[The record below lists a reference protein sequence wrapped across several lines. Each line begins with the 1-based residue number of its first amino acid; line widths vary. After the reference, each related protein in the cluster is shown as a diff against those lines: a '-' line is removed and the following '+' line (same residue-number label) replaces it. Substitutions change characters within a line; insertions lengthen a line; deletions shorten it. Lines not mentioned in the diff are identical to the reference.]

1 MLVSNPPFRNRVET
15 LDTEPTGKL
24 AANMAAFTSAVLFGA
39 SLVAVR
45 VIVEDVPPTTFAF
58 VRFGIGG
65 LFLMACLMV
74 GWKGL
79 LRVSR
84 GDLPAMILLGGLIF
98 AVFPVIINVSLSLT
112 EASRGAL
119 MVATMPIWSAVLARL
134 IGGEHL
140 TRRQIAGI
148 ALSFSG
154 VGIVM
159 AERGLN
165 LDGQG
170 RALLGDTIMFLGA
183 STGAL
188 YGILAKRML
197 RRYRPLTV
205 TAWAMIGGSTLLIP
219 FVFGEL
225 VLFRQSVSIDA
236 QVALLIGFTAIFG
249 GAIGYVLWTF
259 GLSRLSATQ
268 TAVYINLNPLVAALL
283 AAALLSERLGPVFV
297 AGFIAVAGGVL
308 MVNWPRR
315 TPAR

>member
-1 MLVSNPPFRNRVET
+1 LCQNRVET

-24 AANMAAFTSAVLFGA
+24 TANLAAFTSAVLFGA

-58 VRFGIGG
+58 VRFSIGG

-84 GDLPAMILLGGLIF
+84 GDLLAMLLLGGLIF

-148 ALSFSG
+148 ALSFGG

-159 AERGLN
+159 AERGLD

-170 RALLGDTIMFLGA
+170 RALLGDAIMFLGA

-197 RRYRPLTV
+197 LRYRPLTV
-205 TAWAMIGGSTLLIP
+205 TAWAMIGGSSLLIP
-219 FVFGEL
+219 FVFVEL
-225 VLFRQSVSIDA
+225 VLFGQPVSVDVQI
-236 QVALLIGFTAIFG
+236 VLLIGFTAIFG

-297 AGFIAVAGGVL
+297 AGFVAVAGGVL
-308 MVNWPRR
+308 LVNWPRR
-315 TPAR
+315 TPAQ

>member
-1 MLVSNPPFRNRVET
+1 MPVSTLLCQNRVDT

-24 AANMAAFTSAVLFGA
+24 TANLAAFTSAVLFGA

-65 LFLMACLMV
+65 LFLMACLLV
-74 GWKGL
+74 GWRGL

-84 GDLPAMILLGGLIF
+84 GDLPAILLLGGLIF
-98 AVFPVIINVSLSLT
+98 AAFPVIINVSLSLT

-205 TAWAMIGGSTLLIP
+205 TAWAMIGGATLLIP

-225 VLFRQSVSIDA
+225 VLFRQTVSVDA